1 MVLPSKTGVHIIQ
14 ICVLYSNFY
23 GKCMKVEK
31 YEFLIDGGKSAMM
44 TILLL
49 MVHLFRNLLTADL
62 VCDIQVT

>member
-1 MVLPSKTGVHIIQ
+1 
-14 ICVLYSNFY
+14 
-23 GKCMKVEK
+23 MKVEK